1 MRSFQIELPKK
12 EVEEMKVKKRLCC
25 LVLVVCLTISLFP
38 VNAFAT
44 SGISSQYSDEEI
56 EEIMSQC
63 PYTVTGGSYGESYVY
78 DVTSQK
84 LTLYSG
90 TLSVSGTPNNSD
102 QAYIEVAPNSV
113 LKLTICDVSPVS
125 SVTNGGPGL
134 KIGAN
139 ATVNLVLAGEN
150 KFCRGWDDIHNYSVY
165 LDSNAK
171 VTVSGNGSLICERN
185 YGYPK
190 LYLSDTAEFIIKSGS
205 VQFKGGQNSN
215 SSRNPHTV
223 GGSGKL
229 VVDGGTVL
237 VADEVRGKVFS
248 DNPSIELKNG
258 ELQFNYDGEFGNCRL
273 KMDGGILKLR
283 QDKEFSFTN
292 LQYNAGTFDVTKA
305 IRFNGQTTINSSL
318 IIPENATFIIPSGQT
333 MIFANGTKLTVS
345 SGGTLQNDGV
355 IKYFCQDTSI
365 PAAASGNGTTEASHI
380 YDQKVVNDKYLKTPA
395 TCINV
400 AVYYMS
406 CVCGEK
412 GTETFENGDAL
423 GHSWGSWQSNGD
435 DTHTRTC
442 QICAVKETENC
453 TGGTATCVNKA
464 ICSVCNAEH
473 GAVDP
478 TNHTGT
484 EAWITTDTMHTKVW
498 RCCQAVIEAEEEHNW
513 ENGTCTICQ
522 YPCQHTGG
530 TATCSQL
537 AVCDICGSQYG
548 DYDAD
553 NHKAVSAWT
562 QENGKHYHKCEYGC
576 DTHLDEADCSGGEA
590 TCTSLAV
597 CETCGN
603 SYGSVNP
610 DNHTGTVVWTKT
622 ETTHSSKYS
631 CCDTPVVIEEAHDW
645 VNGVC
650 SECGYECQHDGGTAT
665 CSQLAV
671 CDLCGSEYGDY
682 DADNHKAVSAW
693 TQENGKHY
701 HKCEYGCDTHL
712 DEAECSGGTA
722 TCTAQALCAVC
733 GGTYGAVDP
742 ANHANLVKTEAKAAT
757 HLTEGNIEYW
767 YCDGCD
773 KYFRDQA
780 GTEEIADLSETVIP
794 KLAEH
799 TPDNTGWHSDETNH
813 WNTCECGEKLNEAA
827 HTFEWVT
834 DKEATATE
842 AGSRHKEC
850 TVCGYEEAA
859 VEIPAT
865 GTTDPSEPPTDTDK
879 PSGDQTGDTTSPQ
892 TGDDSNIALWMA
904 LMLAA
909 GAVLTGTAVY
919 SRKRKYS
926 R

>member
-1 MRSFQIELPKK
+1 
-12 EVEEMKVKKRLCC
+12 MKVKKRLCC

-90 TLSVSGTPNNSD
+90 TLSVSGTPNKSD
-102 QAYIEVAPNSV
+102 PAYIEVAPNSV
-113 LKLTICDVSPVS
+113 LELTICDVSPVS
-125 SVTNGGPGL
+125 SVNGGPGL

-150 KFCRGWDDIHNYSVY
+150 MFCRGWDDIHDYSVY
-165 LDSNAK
+165 LGNNAK

-215 SSRNPHTV
+215 SNRNPHTV

-562 QENGKHYHKCEYGC
+562 QENE
-576 DTHLDEADCSGGEA
+576 
-590 TCTSLAV
+590 
-597 CETCGN
+597 
-603 SYGSVNP
+603 
-610 DNHTGTVVWTKT
+610 
-622 ETTHSSKYS
+622 
-631 CCDTPVVIEEAHDW
+631 
-645 VNGVC
+645 
-650 SECGYECQHDGGTAT
+650 
-665 CSQLAV
+665 
-671 CDLCGSEYGDY
+671 
-682 DADNHKAVSAW
+682 
-693 TQENGKHY
+693 KHY

-842 AGSRHKEC
+842 AGSQHKEC

-919 SRKRKYS
+919 SCKRKYS

>member
-56 EEIMSQC
+56 KEIMSRC

-113 LKLTICDVSPVS
+113 LELTICDVSPVS

-150 KFCRGWDDIHNYSVY
+150 KFCRGWDDIHDYSVY
-165 LDSNAK
+165 LDNNAK

-190 LYLSDTAEFIIKSGS
+190 LYLSDTAELIIKSGS

-215 SSRNPHTV
+215 SDRKPHTV

-237 VADEVRGKVFS
+237 IADVQRGKVFRN
-248 DNPSIELKNG
+248 NPSIELKNG
-258 ELQFNYDGEFGNCRL
+258 ELQFEYDGEFGNCRL
-273 KMDGGILKLR
+273 EMEGGILKLR
-283 QDKEFSFTN
+283 QDKEFTFN
-292 LQYNAGTFDVTKA
+292 GLQYNGGAFEVAKT
-305 IRFNGQTTINSSL
+305 IRFNGQTAINASFT
-318 IIPENATFIIPSGQT
+318 IPENATFIIPAGQT
-333 MIFANGTKLTVS
+333 MKFATGTDLTVS
-345 SGGTLQNDGV
+345 SGGTLQNEGV
-355 IKYFCQDTSI
+355 IQYYCQDTSI
-365 PAAASGNGTTEASHI
+365 PAAANGNTEAYHI
-380 YDQKVVNDKYLKTPA
+380 YDQKAVNDKYLKTPA

-453 TGGTATCVNKA
+453 TGGTATC
-464 ICSVCNAEH
+464 
-473 GAVDP
+473 
-478 TNHTGT
+478 
-484 EAWITTDTMHTKVW
+484 
-498 RCCQAVIEAEEEHNW
+498 
-513 ENGTCTICQ
+513 
-522 YPCQHTGG
+522 
-530 TATCSQL
+530 SQL

-576 DTHLDEADCSGGEA
+576 DTHLDEAECSGGEA
-590 TCTSLAV
+590 TCTAPAV

-603 SYGSVNP
+603 AYGAINP

-622 ETTHSSKYS
+622 ATTHSSAYS
-631 CCDTPVVIEEAHDW
+631 CCNAPVVAEEVHEW
-645 VNGVC
+645 QNGVC

-665 CSQLAV
+665 CTQKAV
-671 CDLCGSEYGDY
+671 CDICGEEYGEVN
-682 DADNHKAVSAW
+682 ASNH
-693 TQENGKHY
+693 T
-701 HKCEYGCDTHL
+701 
-712 DEAECSGGTA
+712 
-722 TCTAQALCAVC
+722 
-733 GGTYGAVDP
+733 
-742 ANHANLVKTEAKAAT
+742 NLIKTEAKPAT
-757 HLTEGNIEYW
+757 HMTEGNIEYW
-767 YCDGCD
+767 YCDGCG
-773 KYFRDQA
+773 KYFSDEA
-780 GTEEIADLSETVIP
+780 GTKEIALANTVIP
-794 KLAEH
+794 KLTEH
-799 TPDNTGWHSDETNH
+799 TADGTGWHSDETNH

-892 TGDDSNIALWMA
+892 TGDDSNIALWIA
-904 LMLAA
+904 VMLAA

>member
-1 MRSFQIELPKK
+1 
-12 EVEEMKVKKRLCC
+12 MKVKKRLCC

-90 TLSVSGTPNNSD
+90 TLSVSGTPNKSD
-102 QAYIEVAPNSV
+102 PAYIEVAPNSV
-113 LKLTICDVSPVS
+113 LELTICDVSPVS
-125 SVTNGGPGL
+125 DVNGSNGGPGL

-150 KFCRGWDDIHNYSVY
+150 MFCRGWDDIHDYSVY
-165 LDSNAK
+165 LDSGAK
-171 VTVSGNGSLICERN
+171 VTVSGNGSLICNKN

-190 LYLSDTAEFIIKSGS
+190 LYLSDTAELIIKSGS

-215 SSRNPHTV
+215 SDRKPHTV

-237 VADEVRGKVFS
+237 IADVQRGKVFRN
-248 DNPSIELKNG
+248 NPSIELKNG
-258 ELQFNYDGEFGNCRL
+258 ELQFEYDGEFGNCRL
-273 KMDGGILKLR
+273 EMEGGILKLR
-283 QDKEFSFTN
+283 QDKEFTFN
-292 LQYNAGTFDVTKA
+292 GLQYNGGAFEVAKT
-305 IRFNGQTTINSSL
+305 IRFNGQTAINASFT
-318 IIPENATFIIPSGQT
+318 IPENATFIIPAGQT
-333 MIFANGTKLTVS
+333 MKFATGTDLTVS
-345 SGGTLQNDGV
+345 SGGTLQNEGV
-355 IKYFCQDTSI
+355 IQYYCQDTSI
-365 PAAASGNGTTEASHI
+365 PAAANGNTEAYHI
-380 YDQKVVNDKYLKTPA
+380 YDQKAVNDKYLKTPA

-423 GHSWGSWQSNGD
+423 GHSWGSWQSNRD
-435 DTHTRTC
+435 NTHTRTC
-442 QICAVKETENC
+442 QICAVEETGNC

-484 EAWITTDTMHTKVW
+484 EAWITTDTTHTKVW
-498 RCCQAVIEAEEEHNW
+498 SCCQAVIKAEEEHNW

-522 YPCQHTGG
+522 YPCHHTGG

-537 AVCDICGSQYG
+537 AQCELCGSLYG
-548 DYDAD
+548 DLDPD
-553 NHKAVSAWT
+553 NHLAESEWI
-562 QENGKHYHKCEYGC
+562 QENGKHYHRCTYGC
-576 DTHLDEADCSGGEA
+576 DA
-590 TCTSLAV
+590 
-597 CETCGN
+597 
-603 SYGSVNP
+603 
-610 DNHTGTVVWTKT
+610 
-622 ETTHSSKYS
+622 
-631 CCDTPVVIEEAHDW
+631 
-645 VNGVC
+645 
-650 SECGYECQHDGGTAT
+650 
-665 CSQLAV
+665 
-671 CDLCGSEYGDY
+671 
-682 DADNHKAVSAW
+682 
-693 TQENGKHY
+693 
-701 HKCEYGCDTHL
+701 HL

-767 YCDGCD
+767 HCDGCD

-780 GTEEIADLSETVIP
+780 ATEEIADLSEIVIP

-799 TPDNTGWHSDETNH
+799 TPDNTGWHSDDNNH
-813 WNTCECGEKLNEAA
+813 WNTCACGAKLNEAA
-827 HTFEWVT
+827 HTFEWVI
-834 DKEATATE
+834 DKQPTETE
-842 AGSRHKEC
+842 AGSKHEEC
-850 TVCGYEEAA
+850 TVCGYAKAA

-865 GTTDPSEPPTDTDK
+865 GTTTPSTSPAPTSSPDATTTPAPTASPDATTTPAPTGTSGATATPAPTAEPETGTGPK
-879 PSGDQTGDTTSPQ
+879 TGDSTNAAPWA
-892 TGDDSNIALWMA
+892 AL
-904 LMLAA
+904 LLAA
-909 GAVLTGTAVY
+909 GAALTGTALY
-919 SRKRKYS
+919 SRKRKQNG
-926 R
+926 

>member
-1 MRSFQIELPKK
+1 
-12 EVEEMKVKKRLCC
+12 MKVKKRLCC

-90 TLSVSGTPNNSD
+90 TLSVSGTPNKSD
-102 QAYIEVAPNSV
+102 PAYIEVAPNSV
-113 LKLTICDVSPVS
+113 LELTICDVSPVS
-125 SVTNGGPGL
+125 DVNGSNGGPGL

-150 KFCRGWDDIHNYSVY
+150 MFCRGWDDIHDYSVY
-165 LDSNAK
+165 LDNNAK

-576 DTHLDEADCSGGEA
+576 DTHLDEA
-590 TCTSLAV
+590 
-597 CETCGN
+597 
-603 SYGSVNP
+603 
-610 DNHTGTVVWTKT
+610 
-622 ETTHSSKYS
+622 
-631 CCDTPVVIEEAHDW
+631 
-645 VNGVC
+645 
-650 SECGYECQHDGGTAT
+650 
-665 CSQLAV
+665 
-671 CDLCGSEYGDY
+671 
-682 DADNHKAVSAW
+682 
-693 TQENGKHY
+693 
-701 HKCEYGCDTHL
+701 
-712 DEAECSGGTA
+712 ECSGGTA

>member
-1 MRSFQIELPKK
+1 MFRKGLDKNGGRRNTGSRQARRNSALFSCQLQSCTNFRGVLCPFLRAEYASLRSFQIELPKK

-90 TLSVSGTPNNSD
+90 TLSVS
-102 QAYIEVAPNSV
+102 
-113 LKLTICDVSPVS
+113 
-125 SVTNGGPGL
+125 
-134 KIGAN
+134 IGAN

-150 KFCRGWDDIHNYSVY
+150 MFCRGWDDIHDYSVY
-165 LDSNAK
+165 LDNNAK

-205 VQFKGGQNSN
+205 VQFKGGQNPNSN
-215 SSRNPHTV
+215 RNPHTV

-237 VADEVRGKVFS
+237 VADELRGKVFS

-442 QICAVKETENC
+442 
-453 TGGTATCVNKA
+453 
-464 ICSVCNAEH
+464 SVC
-473 GAVDP
+473 GD
-478 TNHTGT
+478 T
-484 EAWITTDTMHTKVW
+484 E
-498 RCCQAVIEAEEEHNW
+498 
-513 ENGTCTICQ
+513 
-522 YPCQHTGG
+522 
-530 TATCSQL
+530 SQN
-537 AVCDICGSQYG
+537 CF
-548 DYDAD
+548 
-553 NHKAVSAWT
+553 
-562 QENGKHYHKCEYGC
+562 
-576 DTHLDEADCSGGEA
+576 GGEA
-590 TCTSLAV
+590 TCIDKAV
-597 CETCGN
+597 CEVCG
-603 SYGSVNP
+603 
-610 DNHTGTVVWTKT
+610 D
-622 ETTHSSKYS
+622 
-631 CCDTPVVIEEAHDW
+631 
-645 VNGVC
+645 
-650 SECGYECQHDGGTAT
+650 
-665 CSQLAV
+665 
-671 CDLCGSEYGDY
+671 EYGEVN
-682 DADNHKAVSAW
+682 AARH
-693 TQENGKHY
+693 T
-701 HKCEYGCDTHL
+701 
-712 DEAECSGGTA
+712 
-722 TCTAQALCAVC
+722 
-733 GGTYGAVDP
+733 
-742 ANHANLVKTEAKAAT
+742 NLVKAEAKPAT
-757 HLTEGNIEYW
+757 HMTEGNTEYW

-773 KYFRDQA
+773 KYFSDEA
-780 GTEEIADLSETVIP
+780 GTKEIALANTVIP
-794 KLAEH
+794 KLTEH
-799 TPDNTGWHSDETNH
+799 TADGTGWHSNETSH
-813 WNTCECGEKLNEAA
+813 WNTCECGEKLKEAA
-827 HTFEWVT
+827 HTFEWVI

-842 AGSRHKEC
+842 KGSKHEKC

-865 GTTDPSEPPTDTDK
+865 GTTDSSEPPTDTDK

>member
-1 MRSFQIELPKK
+1 
-12 EVEEMKVKKRLCC
+12 MKVKKRLCC

-44 SGISSQYSDEEI
+44 SGTSSQYSDEEI

-90 TLSVSGTPNNSD
+90 TLSVSGTPNKSD
-102 QAYIEVAPNSV
+102 PACIEVAPNSV
-113 LKLTICDVSPVS
+113 LELTIRDVSPVS
-125 SVTNGGPGL
+125 DVNGGIGGPGL

-150 KFCRGWDDIHNYSVY
+150 IFCLGWDDIHNYSVY
-165 LDSNAK
+165 LDNNAK
-171 VTVSGNGSLICERN
+171 VTVSGNGSLICKRN
-185 YGYPK
+185 FAYPK

-205 VQFKGGQNSN
+205 VQFKGGQNPN
-215 SSRNPHTV
+215 SHRDPHTV

-237 VADEVRGKVFS
+237 VADEVKGKVFS
-248 DNPSIELKNG
+248 DNPSIEQKNG
-258 ELQFNYDGEFGNCRL
+258 EFQLNYDREFGNCRL
-273 KMDGGILKLR
+273 KRDGGILKLR
-283 QDKEFSFTN
+283 QDTVFSFTN

-400 AVYYMS
+400 AVYYTS

-442 QICAVKETENC
+442 
-453 TGGTATCVNKA
+453 
-464 ICSVCNAEH
+464 SVC
-473 GAVDP
+473 GD
-478 TNHTGT
+478 T
-484 EAWITTDTMHTKVW
+484 E
-498 RCCQAVIEAEEEHNW
+498 
-513 ENGTCTICQ
+513 
-522 YPCQHTGG
+522 
-530 TATCSQL
+530 SQ
-537 AVCDICGSQYG
+537 
-548 DYDAD
+548 
-553 NHKAVSAWT
+553 N
-562 QENGKHYHKCEYGC
+562 
-576 DTHLDEADCSGGEA
+576 CSGGEA
-590 TCTSLAV
+590 TCTALAV

-603 SYGSVNP
+603 AYGAINP

-622 ETTHSSKYS
+622 ATTHSSAYS
-631 CCDTPVVIEEAHDW
+631 CCNAPVVAEEVHEW
-645 VNGVC
+645 QNGVC

-665 CSQLAV
+665 CTQKAV
-671 CDLCGSEYGDY
+671 CDICGEEYGEVN
-682 DADNHKAVSAW
+682 ASNH
-693 TQENGKHY
+693 T
-701 HKCEYGCDTHL
+701 
-712 DEAECSGGTA
+712 
-722 TCTAQALCAVC
+722 
-733 GGTYGAVDP
+733 
-742 ANHANLVKTEAKAAT
+742 NLIKTEAKPAT
-757 HLTEGNIEYW
+757 HMTEGNIEYW
-767 YCDGCD
+767 YCDGCG
-773 KYFRDQA
+773 KYFSDEA
-780 GTEEIADLSETVIP
+780 GTKEIALANTVIP
-794 KLAEH
+794 KLTEH
-799 TPDNTGWHSDETNH
+799 TADGTGWHSDETNH

-892 TGDDSNIALWMA
+892 TGDDSNIALWIA
-904 LMLAA
+904 VMLAA

>member
-1 MRSFQIELPKK
+1 
-12 EVEEMKVKKRLCC
+12 MKVKKRLCC

-150 KFCRGWDDIHNYSVY
+150 KFCRGWDDIHDYSVY
-165 LDSNAK
+165 LDNNAK

-205 VQFKGGQNSN
+205 VQFKGGQNPNSN
-215 SSRNPHTV
+215 RNPHTV

-548 DYDAD
+548 DY
-553 NHKAVSAWT
+553 
-562 QENGKHYHKCEYGC
+562 E
-576 DTHLDEADCSGGEA
+576 
-590 TCTSLAV
+590 
-597 CETCGN
+597 
-603 SYGSVNP
+603 
-610 DNHTGTVVWTKT
+610 
-622 ETTHSSKYS
+622 
-631 CCDTPVVIEEAHDW
+631 
-645 VNGVC
+645 
-650 SECGYECQHDGGTAT
+650 
-665 CSQLAV
+665 
-671 CDLCGSEYGDY
+671 
-682 DADNHKAVSAW
+682 ADNHKAVSAW

-834 DKEATATE
+834 DKEPQRGQQIRPSRRRIPISQAATRPAIPLL
-842 AGSRHKEC
+842 RR
-850 TVCGYEEAA
+850 
-859 VEIPAT
+859 PAT
-865 GTTDPSEPPTDTDK
+865 
-879 PSGDQTGDTTSPQ
+879 
-892 TGDDSNIALWMA
+892 
-904 LMLAA
+904 
-909 GAVLTGTAVY
+909 TAI
-919 SRKRKYS
+919 SLFGWR
-926 R
+926 

>member
-1 MRSFQIELPKK
+1 
-12 EVEEMKVKKRLCC
+12 MKVKKRLCY

-56 EEIMSQC
+56 KEIMSRC

-84 LTLYSG
+84 LTLHSG
-90 TLSVSGTPNNSD
+90 TLSVSGTPNESD
-102 QAYIEVAPNSV
+102 PACIEVAPNSV
-113 LKLTICDVSPVS
+113 LELTIRDVSPVS
-125 SVTNGGPGL
+125 DVNGGIGGPGL

-333 MIFANGTKLTVS
+333 MIFAKGTKLTVR

-365 PAAASGNGTTEASHI
+365 PTAASGNGTTEVSHI
-380 YDQKVVNDKYLKTPA
+380 YDQKVVNDTYLKTPA

-442 QICAVKETENC
+442 
-453 TGGTATCVNKA
+453 
-464 ICSVCNAEH
+464 SVC
-473 GAVDP
+473 GD
-478 TNHTGT
+478 T
-484 EAWITTDTMHTKVW
+484 E
-498 RCCQAVIEAEEEHNW
+498 
-513 ENGTCTICQ
+513 
-522 YPCQHTGG
+522 
-530 TATCSQL
+530 SQN
-537 AVCDICGSQYG
+537 CF
-548 DYDAD
+548 
-553 NHKAVSAWT
+553 
-562 QENGKHYHKCEYGC
+562 
-576 DTHLDEADCSGGEA
+576 GGEA
-590 TCTSLAV
+590 TCIDKAV
-597 CETCGN
+597 CEVCG
-603 SYGSVNP
+603 
-610 DNHTGTVVWTKT
+610 D
-622 ETTHSSKYS
+622 
-631 CCDTPVVIEEAHDW
+631 
-645 VNGVC
+645 
-650 SECGYECQHDGGTAT
+650 
-665 CSQLAV
+665 
-671 CDLCGSEYGDY
+671 EYGEVN
-682 DADNHKAVSAW
+682 AARH
-693 TQENGKHY
+693 T
-701 HKCEYGCDTHL
+701 
-712 DEAECSGGTA
+712 
-722 TCTAQALCAVC
+722 
-733 GGTYGAVDP
+733 
-742 ANHANLVKTEAKAAT
+742 NLVKAEAKPAT
-757 HLTEGNIEYW
+757 HMTEGNTEYW

-773 KYFRDQA
+773 KYFSDEA
-780 GTEEIADLSETVIP
+780 GTKEIALANTVIP
-794 KLAEH
+794 KLTEH
-799 TPDNTGWHSDETNH
+799 TADGTGWHSNETSH
-813 WNTCECGEKLNEAA
+813 WNTCECGEKLKEAA
-827 HTFEWVT
+827 HTFEWVI

-842 AGSRHKEC
+842 KGSKHEKC
-850 TVCGYEEAA
+850 TVCGYEKVAA
-859 VEIPAT
+859 EIPAT
-865 GTTDPSEPPTDTDK
+865 GTTEDSSEPPTDTDK
-879 PSGDQTGDTTSPQ
+879 PSGNQTGDIASPE
-892 TGDDSNIALWMA
+892 TGDDSNIALWIA
-904 LMLAA
+904 VLLAA
-909 GAVLTGTAVY
+909 GAALTGTVVY

>member
-1 MRSFQIELPKK
+1 
-12 EVEEMKVKKRLCC
+12 MKVKKRLCC

-90 TLSVSGTPNNSD
+90 TLSVSGTPNKSD
-102 QAYIEVAPNSV
+102 PAYIEVAPNSV
-113 LKLTICDVSPVS
+113 LELTICDVSPVS
-125 SVTNGGPGL
+125 YVNGGPGL

-150 KFCRGWDDIHNYSVY
+150 MFCRGWDDIHDYSVY
-165 LDSNAK
+165 LDNNAK

-248 DNPSIELKNG
+248 NNPSIELKNG

-576 DTHLDEADCSGGEA
+576 DTHLDEA
-590 TCTSLAV
+590 
-597 CETCGN
+597 
-603 SYGSVNP
+603 
-610 DNHTGTVVWTKT
+610 
-622 ETTHSSKYS
+622 
-631 CCDTPVVIEEAHDW
+631 
-645 VNGVC
+645 
-650 SECGYECQHDGGTAT
+650 
-665 CSQLAV
+665 
-671 CDLCGSEYGDY
+671 
-682 DADNHKAVSAW
+682 
-693 TQENGKHY
+693 
-701 HKCEYGCDTHL
+701 
-712 DEAECSGGTA
+712 ECSGGTA

-799 TPDNTGWHSDETNH
+799 TLDNTGWHSDETNH

-842 AGSRHKEC
+842 AGSQHKEC

>member
-90 TLSVSGTPNNSD
+90 TLSVSGTPNKSD
-102 QAYIEVAPNSV
+102 PAYIEVAPNSV
-113 LKLTICDVSPVS
+113 LELTICDVSPVS

-150 KFCRGWDDIHNYSVY
+150 KFCRGWDDIHDYSVY
-165 LDSNAK
+165 LDNNAK

-283 QDKEFSFTN
+283 QYKEFSFTN

-553 NHKAVSAWT
+553 NHKAVSAWM
-562 QENGKHYHKCEYGC
+562 
-576 DTHLDEADCSGGEA
+576 
-590 TCTSLAV
+590 
-597 CETCGN
+597 
-603 SYGSVNP
+603 
-610 DNHTGTVVWTKT
+610 
-622 ETTHSSKYS
+622 
-631 CCDTPVVIEEAHDW
+631 
-645 VNGVC
+645 
-650 SECGYECQHDGGTAT
+650 
-665 CSQLAV
+665 
-671 CDLCGSEYGDY
+671 
-682 DADNHKAVSAW
+682 
-693 TQENGKHY
+693 QENGKHY

-892 TGDDSNIALWMA
+892 TGDDSNIALWIA
-904 LMLAA
+904 VMLAA

>member
-1 MRSFQIELPKK
+1 
-12 EVEEMKVKKRLCC
+12 MKVKKRLCC

-150 KFCRGWDDIHNYSVY
+150 KFCRGWDDIHDYSVY
-165 LDSNAK
+165 LDNNAK

-273 KMDGGILKLR
+273 KVDGGILKLR

-548 DYDAD
+548 
-553 NHKAVSAWT
+553 
-562 QENGKHYHKCEYGC
+562 EY
-576 DTHLDEADCSGGEA
+576 E
-590 TCTSLAV
+590 
-597 CETCGN
+597 
-603 SYGSVNP
+603 
-610 DNHTGTVVWTKT
+610 
-622 ETTHSSKYS
+622 
-631 CCDTPVVIEEAHDW
+631 
-645 VNGVC
+645 
-650 SECGYECQHDGGTAT
+650 
-665 CSQLAV
+665 
-671 CDLCGSEYGDY
+671 
-682 DADNHKAVSAW
+682 ADNHKAVSAW

-850 TVCGYEEAA
+850 TVCGYEEAT

>member
-1 MRSFQIELPKK
+1 M
-12 EVEEMKVKKRLCC
+12 
-25 LVLVVCLTISLFP
+25 FP

-56 EEIMSQC
+56 GEIMSQC

-90 TLSVSGTPNNSD
+90 TLSVSGTPNKSD
-102 QAYIEVAPNSV
+102 PAYIEVAPNSV
-113 LKLTICDVSPVS
+113 LELTICDVSPVS
-125 SVTNGGPGL
+125 SVNGGPGL

-150 KFCRGWDDIHNYSVY
+150 MFCRGWDDIHDYSVY
-165 LDSNAK
+165 LDNNAK
-171 VTVSGNGSLICERN
+171 VTVSGNGSLICKKN
-185 YGYPK
+185 FGYPK

-215 SSRNPHTV
+215 SNRNPHTV

-237 VADEVRGKVFS
+237 VADELRGKVFS

-258 ELQFNYDGEFGNCRL
+258 ELQFNYDGKFGDCRL

-498 RCCQAVIEAEEEHNW
+498 RCCQEVIEAEEEHNW

-522 YPCQHTGG
+522 YPCQHTGD

-537 AVCDICGSQYG
+537 AVCDICGSQ
-548 DYDAD
+548 
-553 NHKAVSAWT
+553 
-562 QENGKHYHKCEYGC
+562 
-576 DTHLDEADCSGGEA
+576 
-590 TCTSLAV
+590 
-597 CETCGN
+597 
-603 SYGSVNP
+603 
-610 DNHTGTVVWTKT
+610 
-622 ETTHSSKYS
+622 
-631 CCDTPVVIEEAHDW
+631 
-645 VNGVC
+645 
-650 SECGYECQHDGGTAT
+650 
-665 CSQLAV
+665 
-671 CDLCGSEYGDY
+671 YGDY

-842 AGSRHKEC
+842 AGSQHKEC

>member
-90 TLSVSGTPNNSD
+90 TLSVSGTPNKSD
-102 QAYIEVAPNSV
+102 PAYIEVAPNSV
-113 LKLTICDVSPVS
+113 LELTICDVSPVS
-125 SVTNGGPGL
+125 DVNGSNGGPGL

-150 KFCRGWDDIHNYSVY
+150 MFCRGWDDIHDYSVY
-165 LDSNAK
+165 LDNNAK

-435 DTHTRTC
+435 DTHTRSC
-442 QICAVKETENC
+442 QICAVEETENC

-484 EAWITTDTMHTKVW
+484 EAWITTDTTHTKVW
-498 RCCQAVIEAEEEHNW
+498 SCCQAVIEAEEEHNW

-537 AVCDICGSQYG
+537 AVCDICGSQ
-548 DYDAD
+548 
-553 NHKAVSAWT
+553 
-562 QENGKHYHKCEYGC
+562 
-576 DTHLDEADCSGGEA
+576 
-590 TCTSLAV
+590 
-597 CETCGN
+597 
-603 SYGSVNP
+603 
-610 DNHTGTVVWTKT
+610 
-622 ETTHSSKYS
+622 
-631 CCDTPVVIEEAHDW
+631 
-645 VNGVC
+645 
-650 SECGYECQHDGGTAT
+650 
-665 CSQLAV
+665 
-671 CDLCGSEYGDY
+671 YGDY

>member
-1 MRSFQIELPKK
+1 
-12 EVEEMKVKKRLCC
+12 MKVKKRLCC

-63 PYTVTGGSYGESYVY
+63 PYTVTGGSYGKSYVY
-78 DVTSQK
+78 DVTSHK

-90 TLSVSGTPNNSD
+90 TLSVSGTPNKSD
-102 QAYIEVAPNSV
+102 PAYIEVAPNSV
-113 LKLTICDVSPVS
+113 LELTICDVSPVS
-125 SVTNGGPGL
+125 GVNGANGGPGL

-139 ATVNLVLAGEN
+139 VTVNLVLAGEN
-150 KFCRGWDDIHNYSVY
+150 MFCRGWDDIHDYSVY
-165 LDSNAK
+165 LDNNAK

-215 SSRNPHTV
+215 SNQNPYTV

-576 DTHLDEADCSGGEA
+576 DTHLDEA
-590 TCTSLAV
+590 
-597 CETCGN
+597 
-603 SYGSVNP
+603 
-610 DNHTGTVVWTKT
+610 
-622 ETTHSSKYS
+622 
-631 CCDTPVVIEEAHDW
+631 
-645 VNGVC
+645 
-650 SECGYECQHDGGTAT
+650 
-665 CSQLAV
+665 
-671 CDLCGSEYGDY
+671 
-682 DADNHKAVSAW
+682 
-693 TQENGKHY
+693 
-701 HKCEYGCDTHL
+701 
-712 DEAECSGGTA
+712 ECSGGTA

-773 KYFRDQA
+773 KYFRDQT

-813 WNTCECGEKLNEAA
+813 WNTCECSEKLNEAA

-842 AGSRHKEC
+842 AGSQHKEC

>member
-1 MRSFQIELPKK
+1 
-12 EVEEMKVKKRLCC
+12 MKVKKRLCC

-90 TLSVSGTPNNSD
+90 TLSVSGTPNKSD
-102 QAYIEVAPNSV
+102 PAYIEVAPNSV
-113 LKLTICDVSPVS
+113 LELTICDVSPVS
-125 SVTNGGPGL
+125 DVNGSNGGPGL

-150 KFCRGWDDIHNYSVY
+150 MFCRGWDDIHDYSVY
-165 LDSNAK
+165 LDNNAK

-576 DTHLDEADCSGGEA
+576 DTHLDEA
-590 TCTSLAV
+590 
-597 CETCGN
+597 
-603 SYGSVNP
+603 
-610 DNHTGTVVWTKT
+610 
-622 ETTHSSKYS
+622 
-631 CCDTPVVIEEAHDW
+631 
-645 VNGVC
+645 
-650 SECGYECQHDGGTAT
+650 
-665 CSQLAV
+665 
-671 CDLCGSEYGDY
+671 
-682 DADNHKAVSAW
+682 
-693 TQENGKHY
+693 
-701 HKCEYGCDTHL
+701 
-712 DEAECSGGTA
+712 ECSGGTA

-834 DKEATATE
+834 DKE
-842 AGSRHKEC
+842 RHKEC

>member
-1 MRSFQIELPKK
+1 
-12 EVEEMKVKKRLCC
+12 MKVKKRLCC

-150 KFCRGWDDIHNYSVY
+150 KFCRGWDDIHDYSVY
-165 LDSNAK
+165 LDNNAK

-530 TATCSQL
+530 TATC
-537 AVCDICGSQYG
+537 
-548 DYDAD
+548 
-553 NHKAVSAWT
+553 
-562 QENGKHYHKCEYGC
+562 
-576 DTHLDEADCSGGEA
+576 
-590 TCTSLAV
+590 
-597 CETCGN
+597 
-603 SYGSVNP
+603 
-610 DNHTGTVVWTKT
+610 
-622 ETTHSSKYS
+622 
-631 CCDTPVVIEEAHDW
+631 
-645 VNGVC
+645 
-650 SECGYECQHDGGTAT
+650 
-665 CSQLAV
+665 
-671 CDLCGSEYGDY
+671 
-682 DADNHKAVSAW
+682 
-693 TQENGKHY
+693 
-701 HKCEYGCDTHL
+701 
-712 DEAECSGGTA
+712 
-722 TCTAQALCAVC
+722 TAQALCAVC

-892 TGDDSNIALWMA
+892 TGDDSNIAA
-904 LMLAA
+904 L
-909 GAVLTGTAVY
+909 
-919 SRKRKYS
+919 S
-926 R
+926 

>member
-1 MRSFQIELPKK
+1 
-12 EVEEMKVKKRLCC
+12 MKVKKRLCC

-150 KFCRGWDDIHNYSVY
+150 KFCRGWDDIHDYSVY
-165 LDSNAK
+165 LDNNAK

-576 DTHLDEADCSGGEA
+576 DTHLDEA
-590 TCTSLAV
+590 
-597 CETCGN
+597 
-603 SYGSVNP
+603 
-610 DNHTGTVVWTKT
+610 
-622 ETTHSSKYS
+622 
-631 CCDTPVVIEEAHDW
+631 
-645 VNGVC
+645 
-650 SECGYECQHDGGTAT
+650 
-665 CSQLAV
+665 
-671 CDLCGSEYGDY
+671 
-682 DADNHKAVSAW
+682 
-693 TQENGKHY
+693 
-701 HKCEYGCDTHL
+701 
-712 DEAECSGGTA
+712 ECSGGTA

-850 TVCGYEEAA
+850 TVCGYEEKA

-865 GTTDPSEPPTDTDK
+865 GTAEDPSEPPTDTDK

>member
-1 MRSFQIELPKK
+1 
-12 EVEEMKVKKRLCC
+12 MKVKKRLCC

-44 SGISSQYSDEEI
+44 SGISSQYIDEEI

-90 TLSVSGTPNNSD
+90 TLSVSGTPNKSD
-102 QAYIEVAPNSV
+102 PAYIEVAPNSV
-113 LKLTICDVSPVS
+113 LELTICDVSPVS
-125 SVTNGGPGL
+125 DVNGANGGPGL

-150 KFCRGWDDIHNYSVY
+150 MFCRGWDDIHDYSVY
-165 LDSNAK
+165 LDNNAK
-171 VTVSGNGSLICERN
+171 VTVSGNGSLICKRN
-185 YGYPK
+185 FGYPK

-205 VQFKGGQNSN
+205 VQFQGGQNPN
-215 SSRNPHTV
+215 SYRNPHTV

-237 VADEVRGKVFS
+237 VADELRGKVFS

-283 QDKEFSFTN
+283 QDKEFSFAN

-576 DTHLDEADCSGGEA
+576 DTHLDEA
-590 TCTSLAV
+590 
-597 CETCGN
+597 
-603 SYGSVNP
+603 
-610 DNHTGTVVWTKT
+610 
-622 ETTHSSKYS
+622 
-631 CCDTPVVIEEAHDW
+631 
-645 VNGVC
+645 
-650 SECGYECQHDGGTAT
+650 
-665 CSQLAV
+665 
-671 CDLCGSEYGDY
+671 
-682 DADNHKAVSAW
+682 
-693 TQENGKHY
+693 
-701 HKCEYGCDTHL
+701 
-712 DEAECSGGTA
+712 ECSGGTA

>member
-90 TLSVSGTPNNSD
+90 TLSVSGTPNKSD
-102 QAYIEVAPNSV
+102 PACIEVAPNSV
-113 LKLTICDVSPVS
+113 LELTIRDVSPVS
-125 SVTNGGPGL
+125 DVNGGNGGPGL

-139 ATVNLVLAGEN
+139 ATVDLVLAGEN
-150 KFCRGWDDIHNYSVY
+150 MFCRGWDDIHNYSVY
-165 LDSNAK
+165 LDNNAK
-171 VTVSGNGSLICERN
+171 VTVSGNGSLICKRN
-185 YGYPK
+185 FGYPK

-205 VQFKGGQNSN
+205 VQFKGGQNPN
-215 SSRNPHTV
+215 SHRNPHTV

-237 VADEVRGKVFS
+237 VADEVKGKVFS

-258 ELQFNYDGEFGNCRL
+258 ELQFNYDREFGNCRL

-292 LQYNAGTFDVTKA
+292 LQYNAGTFDDTKA

-318 IIPENATFIIPSGQT
+318 VIPENATFIIPSGQT

-365 PAAASGNGTTEASHI
+365 PAAVSGNGTTEASHI

-395 TCINV
+395 TCINL

-576 DTHLDEADCSGGEA
+576 DTHLDEAECSGGEA
-590 TCTSLAV
+590 TCTAPAV

-603 SYGSVNP
+603 AYGAINP

-622 ETTHSSKYS
+622 ATTHSSAYS
-631 CCDTPVVIEEAHDW
+631 CCNAPVVAEEVHEW
-645 VNGVC
+645 QNGVC

-665 CSQLAV
+665 CTQKAV
-671 CDLCGSEYGDY
+671 CDICGEEYGEVN
-682 DADNHKAVSAW
+682 ASNH
-693 TQENGKHY
+693 T
-701 HKCEYGCDTHL
+701 
-712 DEAECSGGTA
+712 
-722 TCTAQALCAVC
+722 
-733 GGTYGAVDP
+733 
-742 ANHANLVKTEAKAAT
+742 NLIKTEAKPAT
-757 HLTEGNIEYW
+757 HMTEGNIEYW
-767 YCDGCD
+767 YCDGCG
-773 KYFRDQA
+773 KYFSDEA
-780 GTEEIADLSETVIP
+780 GTKEIALANTVIP
-794 KLAEH
+794 KLTEH
-799 TPDNTGWHSDETNH
+799 TADGTGWHSDETNH

>member
-1 MRSFQIELPKK
+1 
-12 EVEEMKVKKRLCC
+12 MKVKKRLCC

-56 EEIMSQC
+56 GEIMSQC

-90 TLSVSGTPNNSD
+90 TLSVSGTPNKSD
-102 QAYIEVAPNSV
+102 PAYIEVAPNSV
-113 LKLTICDVSPVS
+113 LELTICDVSPVS
-125 SVTNGGPGL
+125 DVNGSNGGPGL

-150 KFCRGWDDIHNYSVY
+150 MFCRGWDDIHDYSVY
-165 LDSNAK
+165 LDNNAK
-171 VTVSGNGSLICERN
+171 VTVSENGSLICKRN
-185 YGYPK
+185 FGYPK

-215 SSRNPHTV
+215 SNRNPHTV

-576 DTHLDEADCSGGEA
+576 DTHLDEA
-590 TCTSLAV
+590 
-597 CETCGN
+597 
-603 SYGSVNP
+603 
-610 DNHTGTVVWTKT
+610 
-622 ETTHSSKYS
+622 
-631 CCDTPVVIEEAHDW
+631 
-645 VNGVC
+645 
-650 SECGYECQHDGGTAT
+650 
-665 CSQLAV
+665 
-671 CDLCGSEYGDY
+671 
-682 DADNHKAVSAW
+682 
-693 TQENGKHY
+693 
-701 HKCEYGCDTHL
+701 
-712 DEAECSGGTA
+712 ECSGGTA

-742 ANHANLVKTEAKAAT
+742 VNHANLVKTEAKAAT

-799 TPDNTGWHSDETNH
+799 TLDNTGWHSDETNH

-842 AGSRHKEC
+842 AGSQHKEC

>member
-1 MRSFQIELPKK
+1 
-12 EVEEMKVKKRLCC
+12 MKVKKRLCC

-56 EEIMSQC
+56 EKIMSQC

-90 TLSVSGTPNNSD
+90 TLSVSGTPNKSD

-113 LKLTICDVSPVS
+113 LELTIRDVSPVS
-125 SVTNGGPGL
+125 YVNGAYGGPGL

-150 KFCRGWDDIHNYSVY
+150 KFCRGWDDIHDYSVY
-165 LDSNAK
+165 LDNNAK

-205 VQFKGGQNSN
+205 VQFKGGQNPNSN
-215 SSRNPHTV
+215 RNPHTV

-237 VADEVRGKVFS
+237 VADELRGKVFS

-412 GTETFENGDAL
+412 GTETFENAYG
-423 GHSWGSWQSNGD
+423 
-435 DTHTRTC
+435 
-442 QICAVKETENC
+442 
-453 TGGTATCVNKA
+453 A
-464 ICSVCNAEH
+464 I
-473 GAVDP
+473 
-478 TNHTGT
+478 
-484 EAWITTDTMHTKVW
+484 
-498 RCCQAVIEAEEEHNW
+498 
-513 ENGTCTICQ
+513 
-522 YPCQHTGG
+522 
-530 TATCSQL
+530 
-537 AVCDICGSQYG
+537 
-548 DYDAD
+548 
-553 NHKAVSAWT
+553 
-562 QENGKHYHKCEYGC
+562 
-576 DTHLDEADCSGGEA
+576 
-590 TCTSLAV
+590 
-597 CETCGN
+597 
-603 SYGSVNP
+603 NP

-622 ETTHSSKYS
+622 ATTHSSAYS
-631 CCDTPVVIEEAHDW
+631 CCNAPVVAEEVHEW
-645 VNGVC
+645 QNGVC

-665 CSQLAV
+665 CTQKAV
-671 CDLCGSEYGDY
+671 CDICGKEYGEVN
-682 DADNHKAVSAW
+682 ASNH
-693 TQENGKHY
+693 T
-701 HKCEYGCDTHL
+701 
-712 DEAECSGGTA
+712 
-722 TCTAQALCAVC
+722 
-733 GGTYGAVDP
+733 
-742 ANHANLVKTEAKAAT
+742 NLIKTEAKPAT
-757 HLTEGNIEYW
+757 HMTEGNIEYW
-767 YCDGCD
+767 YCDGCG
-773 KYFRDQA
+773 KYFSDEA
-780 GTEEIADLSETVIP
+780 GTKEIALANTVIP
-794 KLAEH
+794 KLTEH
-799 TPDNTGWHSDETNH
+799 TADGTGWHSDETNH